1 MHPMRKYL
9 AALTILAGTAG
20 ETVDAASLSTDVNVN
35 LGSVIALSCFD
46 EVDVNLSS
54 DTFLAAISRNTS
66 GNLPS
71 ITRNARAAAGRLNLN
86 AGRRIWNRRR
96 FQFRRNVNLDLGG
109 VCAYRSIGNGTGARV
124 QVERLERRL
133 EARNGGF
140 ISVVRV
146 RARDSENQ
154 GPWRRSFRIRPNQLG
169 AGVVRGIDV
178 RLRLNM
184 RNATEPGLY
193 SSPADG
199 TFRITVIGNP

>member
-9 AALTILAGTAG
+9 AALTLLAVTASG
-20 ETVDAASLSTDVNVN
+20 KADASSLSTDVSVN

-54 DTFLAAISRNTS
+54 DTFLAAISRNPS
-66 GNLPS
+66 GDLPS
-71 ITRNARAAAGRLNLN
+71 ITRNAQAAAGRLNVN
-86 AGRRIWNRRR
+86 AGRRIWNRRQ
-96 FQFRRNVNLDLGG
+96 FQFRRNVNLDLGE

-124 QVERLERRL
+124 QVERLEQRL
-133 EARNGGF
+133 DARNGGF

-146 RARDSENQ
+146 RTRDSETR
-154 GPWRRSFRIRPNQLG
+154 GPWRRAFRVRPDQLG

-178 RLRLNM
+178 RLRLNL